1 MNNKTGI
8 QDGETEESSKD
19 NVGILCDNV
28 THNNNDIDT
37 NTIPLPSDENVS
49 NIQLPPSN
57 FTDEL
62 SNLLSFEESNKLVA
76 QPKDVIDESEK
87 TNKNVEIECEL
98 LNVKLPPEPE
108 NVVQKE
114 SELQTVI
121 QEEPQFESVIVEK
134 SKDSAE
140 M

>member
-8 QDGETEESSKD
+8 QDGETEESTKD
-19 NVGILCDNV
+19 NVGMLFANV
-28 THNNNDIDT
+28 THNNSDIDT

-49 NIQLPPSN
+49 NIQLPPSD

-62 SNLLSFEESNKLVA
+62 SNLLSFEESNKLVV
-76 QPKDVIDESEK
+76 QPKDVTEESEK
-87 TNKNVEIECEL
+87 TNENVEIECEV
-98 LNVKLPPEPE
+98 LNVKLPPEPG

-114 SELQTVI
+114 SELETVI
-121 QEEPQFESVIVEK
+121 QEPHFESVTVEK
-134 SKDSAE
+134 IKDSAE